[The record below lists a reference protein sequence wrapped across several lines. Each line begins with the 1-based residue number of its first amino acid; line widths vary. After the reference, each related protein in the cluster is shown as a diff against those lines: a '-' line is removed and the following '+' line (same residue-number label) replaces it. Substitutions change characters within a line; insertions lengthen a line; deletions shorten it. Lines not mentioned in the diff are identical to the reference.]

1 MTASSISKSTEDDET
16 CNKNIIEQASS
27 LKTKIQVKRKV
38 QTIES
43 SHNTREP
50 IKRTRR

>member
-1 MTASSISKSTEDDET
+1 MTASSISRSTEDDET

-27 LKTKIQVKRKV
+27 LKTKRKV

-50 IKRTRR
+50 VERARR